1 MTYVVT
7 PDKEPEHTLC
17 QHAACDKD
25 AVAAIWT
32 NQATDGTVRSTIQW
46 DLTDA
51 GIPPKKAQRLCIEDL
66 NALISGMIEALT
78 PGGRG

>member
-1 MTYVVT
+1 MTTKIT
-7 PDKEPEHTLC
+7 PEVKPEVYTC
-17 QHAACDKD
+17 QHAACSKD

-51 GIPPKKAQRLCIEDL
+51 GIPPNKAQRLCIEDL
-66 NALISGMIEALT
+66 QALIAGMIEALT